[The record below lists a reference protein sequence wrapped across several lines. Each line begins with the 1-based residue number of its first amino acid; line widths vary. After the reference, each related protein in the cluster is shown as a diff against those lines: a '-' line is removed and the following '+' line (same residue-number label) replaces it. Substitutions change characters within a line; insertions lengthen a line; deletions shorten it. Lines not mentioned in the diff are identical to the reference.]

1 MSTEPALASPST
13 AKPSSPVVLLSIVLP
28 ANSATVFPLTKTS
41 PASPSPLELD
51 EIRVASSNTASVSD
65 SIVILP
71 AFPAGVLPLGLSPP
85 EDVLVIMPLTT
96 SRPPTSIVTSPA
108 TP

>member
-28 ANSATVFPLTKTS
+28 AKSDTTSALTKTS

-51 EIRVASSNTASVSD
+51 EIRVASSNTASVAE

-85 EDVLVIMPLTT
+85 DEVLVIVP
-96 SRPPTSIVTSPA
+96 
-108 TP
+108 